1 MQRPKL
7 QWCDL
12 PKELWQMIGKF
23 LETRV
28 DVLRFRSVCSLWR
41 SALPPDLDPID
52 SPPLPLGFPHA
63 GEEPPAAVSQT
74 TVYRLQSLIA
84 GEGSDESLPFLV
96 KLEEAN
102 CGEMRLLHP
111 ITNWQLRLSITPT
124 IKEFNLLDYRVVE
137 LVKLYS
143 LKYAYTKI
151 DVTYVNKVVVLPA
164 DHLSLGEDFVVFMIY
179 RGGKLAVMRYGD
191 ESWIRVD
198 ENNSHYDDLIV
209 YKGQC
214 YVVDKWGTISWIS
227 QALQVIQYSPPLCG
241 FGAHKHL
248 VECCGGLCVVDRYL
262 GSEPQRKFNYIHC
275 DGEVVDFKVYRLDE
289 EWATWVNVT
298 NLGDQVII
306 LSYDGAFSVSTRDFP
321 GVKGNCIMFTEQDFG
336 PLPAVIGMRSRSR
349 HRRVFDLQDG
359 SMSNIGYSQL
369 FRTPSNW
376 LTN

>member
-41 SALPPDLDPID
+41 SAVRPLDPID

-84 GEGSDESLPFLV
+84 GEGSDGSLPFLV
-96 KLEEAN
+96 KFEEAN

-111 ITNWQLRLSITPT
+111 ITNWQLR
-124 IKEFNLLDYRVVE
+124 
-137 LVKLYS
+137 
-143 LKYAYTKI
+143 
-151 DVTYVNKVVVLPA
+151 VVVLPA

-179 RGGKLAVMRYGD
+179 RGGHLAVMRYGD
-191 ESWIRVD
+191 EGWIRVD

-248 VECCGGLCVVDRYL
+248 VECCGDLCVVDRYL
-262 GSEPQRKFNYIHC
+262 GSEPQRTFNYIHC

-336 PLPAVIGMRSRSR
+336 PLPAVIGMPSRSH

-359 SMSNIGYSQL
+359 SMSKIGYSQL